1 MSSLL
6 ALCCLPLVKKQKHDF
21 NFFFLQ
27 YIIKQLL
34 DSVSVISRIIKGSVR
49 VGKGYQPQPSPS
61 ADNPYLDLYYSA
73 CHKKLNNCL

>member
-1 MSSLL
+1 MISI
-6 ALCCLPLVKKQKHDF
+6 
-21 NFFFLQ
+21 FFFLQ
-27 YIIKQLL
+27 YTCIIKQLL

-49 VGKGYQPQPSPS
+49 VGKCYQPQPSPS